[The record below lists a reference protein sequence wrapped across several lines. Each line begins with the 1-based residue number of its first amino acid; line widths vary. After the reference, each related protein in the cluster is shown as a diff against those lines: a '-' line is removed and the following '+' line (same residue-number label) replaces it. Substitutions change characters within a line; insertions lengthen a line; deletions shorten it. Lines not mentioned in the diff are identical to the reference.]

1 MTLFGGGALLMVAGG
16 GLAEEETCL
25 TGSDF
30 LEGVV
35 EDVCFLDGDAKICK
49 H

>member
-35 EDVCFLDGDAKICK
+35 RGCLLSGRRC
-49 H
+49 